1 LNAEYLTNFLGTPLL
16 KEDAFEIW
24 QEEQCHVKCLQDPV
38 DVMLYTQTDAIS
50 MGGISLQVYR
60 FFFTIWWRHFWLHLF
75 TVSAFS
81 QRFLKF
87 ILIFVFVFV

>member
-38 DVMLYTQTDAIS
+38 DVMLYTQTGAIS

-60 FFFTIWWRHFWLHLF
+60 FFLPSGGATSGC
-75 TVSAFS
+75 TFS
-81 QRFLKF
+81 QSLLLVKGF
-87 ILIFVFVFV
+87 